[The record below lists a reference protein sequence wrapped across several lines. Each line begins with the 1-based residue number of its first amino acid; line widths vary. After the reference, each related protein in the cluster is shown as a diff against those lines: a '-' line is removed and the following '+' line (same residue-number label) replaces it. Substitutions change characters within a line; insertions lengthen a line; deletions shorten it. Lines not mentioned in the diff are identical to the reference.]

1 MCFALYI
8 LLKDRHALHIAAI
21 NNNVEA
27 ARLFLLNGEDVNAND
42 YAVSISYVN

>member
-8 LLKDRHALHIAAI
+8 LLKDRHALHVAVI

-27 ARLFLLNGEDVNAND
+27 AKLFLLNGADVNAND
-42 YAVSISYVN
+42 SAVSIFVC

>member
-8 LLKDRHALHIAAI
+8 LLKGRQPLHIAAI

-27 ARLFLLNGEDVNAND
+27 AKLFILNGADVNAND
-42 YAVSISYVN
+42 FAVSISVC